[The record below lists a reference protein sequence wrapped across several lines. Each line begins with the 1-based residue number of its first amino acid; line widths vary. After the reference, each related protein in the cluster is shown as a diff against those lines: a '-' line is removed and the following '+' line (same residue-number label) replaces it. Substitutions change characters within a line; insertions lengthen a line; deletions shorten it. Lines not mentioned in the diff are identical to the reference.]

1 MLLLSEILQR
11 YFNAHR
17 ELIVTEQLDSDTV
30 VVSFPLHHV
39 GNHRIEVSVSK
50 SFDNLLVISDL
61 GRTISE
67 LRDYGYAVSQNLLSR
82 MTQIAKPGGIRIVN
96 DYLVMDCR
104 EEEVG
109 SALHSFAETAK
120 TLGDAYLA
128 FHVKTT
134 PERKL
139 LEAVASLLDELE
151 VPYRPGHKIHGRIDS
166 HSVDF
171 YLPPNGHPG
180 LALEVLGGYNT
191 HTTAQIWYF
200 KCQDI
205 RAFDDRMKVGLV
217 YDIEE
222 SNWSD
227 KSAAILRNVADFAV
241 PSTELPMLP
250 NLVKDA
256 VR

>member
-1 MLLLSEILQR
+1 
-11 YFNAHR
+11 
-17 ELIVTEQLDSDTV
+17 
-30 VVSFPLHHV
+30 
-39 GNHRIEVSVSK
+39 
-50 SFDNLLVISDL
+50 
-61 GRTISE
+61 
-67 LRDYGYAVSQNLLSR
+67 
-82 MTQIAKPGGIRIVN
+82 
-96 DYLVMDCR
+96 
-104 EEEVG
+104 
-109 SALHSFAETAK
+109 
-120 TLGDAYLA
+120 
-128 FHVKTT
+128 
-134 PERKL
+134 
-139 LEAVASLLDELE
+139 
-151 VPYRPGHKIHGRIDS
+151 
-166 HSVDF
+166 
-171 YLPPNGHPG
+171 LPPNGHPG